1 MENKEKEKSLFD
13 IIMVRFVFC
22 TQECKKIKIIYGT
35 HHTQNNSKQIKY
47 LKYLNVKQNNCL

>member
-13 IIMVRFVFC
+13 IIMVRFVFVHRNA
-22 TQECKKIKIIYGT
+22 KKKIIYGT

-47 LKYLNVKQNNCL
+47 LKYLNVKQNNYL

>member
-13 IIMVRFVFC
+13 IIMVRFVFVHRNV
-22 TQECKKIKIIYGT
+22 KKIIYGT

-47 LKYLNVKQNNCL
+47 LKYLNVKQNNYL